1 MTVIDPHMRNL
12 AGPPDTARSFAVPV
26 RVYFQDTDAG
36 GVVYHARYLDFFER
50 CRMEWLRSLDI
61 VSTTLVADTGVL
73 FVVRSLDIEYL
84 KPARLDDALD
94 VDLRLEAPGG
104 VQLML
109 RQSVRR
115 GDETLVTARV
125 QLAAVSAAGMKPS
138 RLPPEL
144 RARLA
149 AWLPSEPDRER
160 P

>member
-1 MTVIDPHMRNL
+1 MDAWPRHDL
-12 AGPPDTARSFAVPV
+12 AGAPDTARRFTVPV

-50 CRMEWLRSLDI
+50 CRMEWLRALGIESAA
-61 VSTTLVADTGVL
+61 LVAASGIL
-73 FVVRSLDIEYL
+73 FIVRSLEIEYL

-94 VDLRLEAPGG
+94 VDVRLEALGG

-109 RQSVRR
+109 RQHVRR
-115 GDETLVTARV
+115 GDDTLVSGRV
-125 QLAAVSAAGMKPS
+125 QLAAVSAAGMKPA
-138 RLPPEL
+138 RLPPDL

>member
-1 MTVIDPHMRNL
+1 MTVIEPHMRNL

-61 VSTTLVADTGVL
+61 VSTTLVADAGVL
-73 FVVRSLDIEYL
+73 FVARSLDIEYL

-94 VDLRLEAPGG
+94 VDLRLEALGG

-115 GDETLVTARV
+115 GEETLVTARV